1 MLTAFAYSKES
12 HMPFALRDTITGIIL
27 KATARQVPGT
37 EFLPHN
43 HPDIVAFLQ
52 QRGVDSKQIDDALGE
67 LKRTDLDMSRAV
79 EDVIT
84 VLLKKNIIKI
94 SDLPKAVQDRI
105 ALRTKMRAL
114 IAESYDRASSN
125 RPVV

>member
-1 MLTAFAYSKES
+1 
-12 HMPFALRDTITGIIL
+12 MPFALRDPATGIIL
-27 KATARQVPGT
+27 KATAREVPGT

-52 QRGVDSKQIDDALGE
+52 QRGVDPKQIDDALGE

-79 EDVIT
+79 EDIVT